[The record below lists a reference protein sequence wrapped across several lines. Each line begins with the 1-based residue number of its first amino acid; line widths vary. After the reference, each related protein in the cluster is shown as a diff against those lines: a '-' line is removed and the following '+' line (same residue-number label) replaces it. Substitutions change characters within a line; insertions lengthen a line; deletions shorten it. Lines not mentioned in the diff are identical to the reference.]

1 MRQASVVAER
11 EHREYRIQQRAQ
23 SERGTGK
30 HGQWQRIS
38 THDSMVGVPDPEKER
53 TFSTSLLHTSLC
65 MTIDPVTHKPT
76 PMTHHIQ
83 IASPLPGQPHLVVA
97 LEPAMKTWGTEWGLR
112 DKPASPRGDLNT
124 SMGVDMSPR
133 RADVS
138 PRRGGR
144 REGNGNCGGD
154 ASSPR
159 RGSNTSS
166 FASSP
171 LKPASVRAADEAAA
185 ASSAVT
191 AEAGA
196 GAAQLDFNS
205 MVSGNESEI
214 RMVEEDDDEEVE
226 GSLRIDPFLIRR
238 EEREEREERQRRSE
252 KGEVGGRKGTT
263 FGSVAMNSSRMERTT
278 KSWVER
284 QQLIVATR
292 GGGGG
297 SGGSG
302 GGGGAGQHY
311 TLQEEREVMAAESER
326 KEWLNEERKRRK
338 VANAAVRMADKHRK
352 EKEESENDA
361 LELNSM
367 INSLPELFRNRVM
380 VQVTKHRER
389 ATNVAEQLKG
399 TSTSKMRQHQ
409 IKQMKEKK
417 KKQAIPMTTEL
428 FHEGGFNAH
437 IERCR
442 GSRLEKKMLQKKAT
456 STSGTWAPGHTI
468 VQPFSF
474 EARTTKVSFC
484 VGVGV
489 CVRLCWCSLLF
500 VVCP

>member
-11 EHREYRIQQRAQ
+11 EQREYRIQQRAQ

-65 MTIDPVTHKPT
+65 MTVDPVTHKPT

-133 RADVS
+133 RAGVS

-144 REGNGNCGGD
+144 RDGYGNCGGD
-154 ASSPR
+154 TSSPR

-171 LKPASVRAADEAAA
+171 LKPASVSVADGAALPSSSSAAA
-185 ASSAVT
+185 
-191 AEAGA
+191 
-196 GAAQLDFNS
+196 AAQLDFNS

-238 EEREEREERQRRSE
+238 EEREERQRRSE

-263 FGSVAMNSSRMERTT
+263 LGGVALNSSRMERTT

-292 GGGGG
+292 GS
-297 SGGSG
+297 SGGS
-302 GGGGAGQHY
+302 GAGQHY

-338 VANAAVRMADKHRK
+338 VANAAVRMADKHQK

-380 VQVTKHRER
+380 AQVTKHRER
-389 ATNVAEQLKG
+389 ATSVAEQLKG

-417 KKQAIPMTTEL
+417 KKHAIPMTTEL

-442 GSRLEKKMLQKKAT
+442 GSRLEKKMLQKKVT

-474 EARTTKVSFC
+474 EARTTKVSFVFC
-484 VGVGV
+484 I
-489 CVRLCWCSLLF
+489 CWVLVF

>member
-11 EHREYRIQQRAQ
+11 EQREYRIQQRAQ

-65 MTIDPVTHKPT
+65 MTVDPVTHKPT

-133 RADVS
+133 RAGVS

-144 REGNGNCGGD
+144 RDGYGNCGGD

-171 LKPASVRAADEAAA
+171 LKPASVSVADGAALPSSSSAAA
-185 ASSAVT
+185 
-191 AEAGA
+191 
-196 GAAQLDFNS
+196 AAQLDFNS

-238 EEREEREERQRRSE
+238 EEREERQRRSE

-263 FGSVAMNSSRMERTT
+263 LGGVALNSSRMERTT

-292 GGGGG
+292 GS
-297 SGGSG
+297 SGGS
-302 GGGGAGQHY
+302 GAGQHY

-338 VANAAVRMADKHRK
+338 VANAAVRMADKHQK
-352 EKEESENDA
+352 EKEESEN
-361 LELNSM
+361 
-367 INSLPELFRNRVM
+367 
-380 VQVTKHRER
+380 
-389 ATNVAEQLKG
+389 
-399 TSTSKMRQHQ
+399 
-409 IKQMKEKK
+409 
-417 KKQAIPMTTEL
+417 
-428 FHEGGFNAH
+428 
-437 IERCR
+437 
-442 GSRLEKKMLQKKAT
+442 
-456 STSGTWAPGHTI
+456 
-468 VQPFSF
+468 
-474 EARTTKVSFC
+474 
-484 VGVGV
+484 
-489 CVRLCWCSLLF
+489 
-500 VVCP
+500 